1 MTKIRLFIK
10 KKFIFS
16 KEIEIDREKEHYLR
30 RVMRKKD
37 GDKIYVF
44 NEEEEWRAKL
54 SIKNKF
60 KVIPIDLVRKKQI
73 QDDIWVC
80 FSLIKS
86 KNINYLIEKI
96 TEIGVKKIIPLI
108 TEYSERFKINHH
120 RLEKIM
126 IEAVEQSNAI
136 HIPRLEKTMDLK
148 QFFKNL
154 EDDRKILFCD
164 ERREGLKIS
173 DIQSI
178 KKNKIAILVGPVGG
192 WSDKDINI
200 IKNKNVLNINLGKNI
215 LKADTAAIVSLSMV
229 KEFLL

>member
-44 NEEEEWRAKL
+44 NEEEEWIAKL

-60 KVIPIDLVRKKQI
+60 KVIPIDLVRKKKT
-73 QDDIWVC
+73 QDDIWLC

-96 TEIGVKKIIPLI
+96 TEIGVKKIIPII

-120 RLEKIM
+120 HLEKIM

>member
-44 NEEEEWRAKL
+44 NEEEEWIAKL

-60 KVIPIDLVRKKQI
+60 KVIPIDWVRKKKT
-73 QDDIWVC
+73 QDDIWLC

-96 TEIGVKKIIPLI
+96 TEIGVKKIIPII

-136 HIPRLEKTMDLK
+136 RILLNRLRYPGVTLPRGILNDMLET
-148 QFFKNL
+148 
-154 EDDRKILFCD
+154 
-164 ERREGLKIS
+164 
-173 DIQSI
+173 
-178 KKNKIAILVGPVGG
+178 
-192 WSDKDINI
+192 W
-200 IKNKNVLNINLGKNI
+200 
-215 LKADTAAIVSLSMV
+215 TA
-229 KEFLL
+229 

>member
-178 KKNKIAILVGPVGG
+178 KKNKIAILIGPVGG

-215 LKADTAAIVSLSMV
+215 LKADTAAIVSLSIV